1 MTQLRAVLF
10 DLDDTLFSTTRFAK
24 SARLNAVRGMIQAG
38 LDLPEE
44 EVLRELEEVIAEF
57 TSNYDRHLDQ
67 LLRRLRPKALQR
79 VNPAVLVA
87 SGVAAYHDTKF
98 RELAPFD
105 DVKPLLEDL
114 RKAGLRRGIIT
125 HGRTLKQAEKLIRL
139 DLLPYLD
146 ADAIFISEQIGI
158 SKPNPKLYGAAL
170 RDLGL
175 DPLEAMYVGDNPA
188 HDIAPPHSL
197 GMVTV
202 WAKRAAKHQLQA
214 SDVQPDH
221 IVSNFN
227 ELRTILRERYDV
239 AIPATLS
246 A

>member
-10 DLDDTLFSTTRFAK
+10 DLDDTLFSTTEFARK
-24 SARLNAVRGMIQAG
+24 ARLNAVRGMIAAG

-44 EVLRELEEVIAEF
+44 EVLRELDEVISEF

-67 LLRRLRPKALQR
+67 LLRRLRPRALQR
-79 VNPAVLVA
+79 VNPAILVA

-125 HGRTLKQAEKLIRL
+125 HGLTLKQAEKLIRL

-146 ADAIFISEQIGI
+146 PDAIFVSEQIGI
-158 SKPNPKLYGAAL
+158 SKPNPKLYLTAL
-170 RDLGL
+170 RDLML
-175 DPLEAMYVGDNPA
+175 RPEEVMYIGDSPA
-188 HDIAPPHSL
+188 HDVAPPKQI
-197 GMVTV
+197 GMVSV
-202 WAKRAAKHQLQA
+202 WAKRAARRTLEGT
-214 SDVQPDH
+214 DIEPDH
-221 IVSNFN
+221 VIGSFD
-227 ELRTILRERYDV
+227 ELRPILRDTYGVDV
-239 AIPATLS
+239 PLRD
-246 A
+246 

>member
-10 DLDDTLFSTTRFAK
+10 DLDDTLFSTTAFAK
-24 SARLNAVRGMIQAG
+24 KARLNAVRGMIRAG

-44 EVLRELEEVIAEF
+44 EVLRELSEVISEF

-98 RELAPFD
+98 RELAPFE
-105 DVKPLLEDL
+105 DVKPFLEDL
-114 RKAGLRRGIIT
+114 RKAGMRRGIIT
-125 HGRTLKQAEKLIRL
+125 HGRTTKQAEKLIRL
-139 DLLPYLD
+139 GLLPHLD

-158 SKPNPKLYGAAL
+158 SKPNPKLYATAL

-202 WAKRAAKHQLQA
+202 WAKRSARRLLTDK
-214 SDVQPDH
+214 DVQPDH
-221 IVSNFN
+221 IIADFS
-227 ELRTILRERYDV
+227 ELRTILRERYGV
-239 AIPATLS
+239 AIPVSLS
-246 A
+246 V